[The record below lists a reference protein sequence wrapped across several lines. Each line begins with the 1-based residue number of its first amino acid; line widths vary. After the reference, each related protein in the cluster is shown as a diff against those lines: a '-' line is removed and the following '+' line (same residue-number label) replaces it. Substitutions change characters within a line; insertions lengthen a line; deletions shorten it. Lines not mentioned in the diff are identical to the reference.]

1 MSSPVE
7 RRSDTAL
14 DGESVNQHSNRAQG
28 GHHPHMGAPFG
39 PYLWIALSH
48 LLLPCLPED
57 PLVQQVL
64 TEPNR
69 ITIVTEPRSLA
80 SLCPLCGHASERVHS
95 HYL

>member
-1 MSSPVE
+1 
-7 RRSDTAL
+7 
-14 DGESVNQHSNRAQG
+14 
-28 GHHPHMGAPFG
+28 MGAPFG

-48 LLLPCLPED
+48 LLLPCPPED
-57 PLVQQVL
+57 LLVQQVL